1 MLCGR
6 EGWMIRPLRSVTAR
20 PLLGGIVDAAR
31 MYR

>member
-1 MLCGR
+1 
-6 EGWMIRPLRSVTAR
+6 MIRPLRSVTAR

>member
-1 MLCGR
+1 MLCER
-6 EGWMIRPLRSVTAR
+6 EGWMIRHLRSVTAR